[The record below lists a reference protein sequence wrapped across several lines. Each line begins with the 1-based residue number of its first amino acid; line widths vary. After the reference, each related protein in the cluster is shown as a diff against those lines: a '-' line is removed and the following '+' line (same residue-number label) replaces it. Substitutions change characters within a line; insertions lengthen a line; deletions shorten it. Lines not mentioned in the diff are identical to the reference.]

1 MLIRR
6 RRFCSLAIA
15 ALGTAV
21 APVARRA
28 NAEGATPEQPIL
40 TISGKISVAGNAASF
55 TRSMLEATGLRSFT
69 TKTPWYDAPV
79 TFEGVPMALL
89 MRTVGARGD
98 RVTAIALN
106 DYSTD
111 IPMSDFD
118 QYGVILA
125 LKRDGNYMPI
135 RDKGPLFIVYPYDSN
150 PILRSTTY
158 TSRSA
163 WQVSQLI
170 VK

>member
-1 MLIRR
+1 MLFRR
-6 RRFCSLAIA
+6 RLCSLAIA
-15 ALGTAV
+15 ASAIQLA
-21 APVARRA
+21 APARKA
-28 NAEGATPEQPIL
+28 GAQDAATEPPIL
-40 TISGKISVAGNAASF
+40 TISGKITASGDATF
-55 TRSMLEATGLRSFT
+55 TRSTLEAIGLRSFT

-79 TFEGVPMALL
+79 TFEGVPMAQL
-89 MRTVGARGD
+89 MRKVGATGD
-98 RVTAIALN
+98 RVTAVALN

-111 IPMSDFD
+111 IPMSDFE
-118 QYGVILA
+118 QFEVILA
-125 LKRDGNYMPI
+125 LKRDGAYMPV